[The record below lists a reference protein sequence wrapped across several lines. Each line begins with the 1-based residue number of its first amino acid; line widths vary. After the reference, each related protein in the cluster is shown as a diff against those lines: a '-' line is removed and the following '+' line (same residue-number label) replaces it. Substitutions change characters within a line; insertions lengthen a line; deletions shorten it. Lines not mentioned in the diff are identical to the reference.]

1 MKLLSFI
8 CLLRTVMIVDRL
20 ADVRIDVFLHPIGRS
35 YLDAYAGEIRMEAKV
50 KLIWFSGI
58 AILSLLFHSL
68 VFRLR
73 IFEAWC

>member
-1 MKLLSFI
+1 MPM
-8 CLLRTVMIVDRL
+8 R
-20 ADVRIDVFLHPIGRS
+20 
-35 YLDAYAGEIRMEAKV
+35 GEIRMKAKV